1 MKPAK
6 AALLSGLVLVS
17 WITLVAC
24 TKEQPATG
32 YAAAEPESRGQFWL
46 APPWQSPTSE
56 EPPPIHWKDFIQAK
70 VDAWNSS
77 DTQAAALQRLEKKP
91 GDASPPNLKLHVE
104 VQPGTLL
111 LNVWC
116 TGGTLS
122 HRHDFLKAAM
132 DWFIETQQ
140 FDPRW
145 KLLDRPIADVALA
158 DDAIRC
164 LRKEITSNGKKS
176 PPDEATEKMLREKL
190 AAAKIQLQEKR
201 QAFQVAPPIKALM
214 QTGSIAIL
222 TPPQELPAGK

>member
-6 AALLSGLVLVS
+6 TTLLSGLVLVS

-46 APPWQSPTSE
+46 EPPWQSPTSE
-56 EPPPIHWKDFIQAK
+56 APSPIHWKDFIQAK
-70 VDAWNSS
+70 VDAWNGS

-91 GDASPPNLKLHVE
+91 GDAPPPDLKLHIV
-104 VQPGTLL
+104 VRPGTFL

-122 HRHDFLKAAM
+122 QRHDFLKAAM
-132 DWFIETQQ
+132 DTFVETHQ

-145 KLLDRPIADVALA
+145 KLLDGPITDVNLA
-158 DDAIRC
+158 DEAIRSI
-164 LRKEITSNGKKS
+164 RKELTSTQKHS
-176 PPDEATEKMLREKL
+176 PPDEAAEKALREKL
-190 AAAKIQLQEKR
+190 DAARVQLQEKR
-201 QAFQVAPPIKALM
+201 KALLATPPIKALM

-222 TPPQELPAGK
+222 TPAQELPAGK